1 MPIIATQY
9 IMGANF
15 YGDQGVA
22 TSYAKKLVSPD
33 FYCNLTFTNVTA

>member
-9 IMGANF
+9 IMGADF

-22 TSYAKKLVSPD
+22 TSYSKKLVSAD
-33 FYCNLTFTNVTA
+33 FYCNVVFTDITE